1 MKLLAAMLLSAASLG
16 QAQFVHAQGVQPPQ
30 DPQVLA
36 AAQQAAEQWLALVDA
51 GRYTASWEQ
60 GAQAL
65 KNAVSSAQWEKGM
78 RDVRMPVGTLRG
90 RTLTSS
96 VYATTLPGVPQGHYV
111 VLQYASQFTD
121 RANAIET
128 VTPTREEDGTWRVA
142 GYFIR

>member
-1 MKLLAAMLLSAASLG
+1 MKLLAALLFSTASLSL
-16 QAQFVHAQGVQPPQ
+16 APFAHAQGVQPPQ

-36 AAQQAAEQWLALVDA
+36 AAQQAAEQWLAVVDE

-60 GAQAL
+60 GAQVL
-65 KNAVSSAQWEKGM
+65 KNAVSVAQWEKGM
-78 RDVRMPVGTLRG
+78 RDARMPVGTVQG
-90 RTLTSS
+90 RTLMSS
-96 VYATTLPGVPQGHYV
+96 VYATTLPGAPRGHYV
-111 VLQYASQFTD
+111 VLQYASRFTD